1 MAKVRQD
8 CGIEDTNSHINTGC
22 RRRSFINWAFE
33 TNSIARS
40 DDNDSILNC

>member
-8 CGIEDTNSHINTGC
+8 CGIEDTNSHIN
-22 RRRSFINWAFE
+22 RRSFINWASE
-33 TNSIARS
+33 TNSIAHS